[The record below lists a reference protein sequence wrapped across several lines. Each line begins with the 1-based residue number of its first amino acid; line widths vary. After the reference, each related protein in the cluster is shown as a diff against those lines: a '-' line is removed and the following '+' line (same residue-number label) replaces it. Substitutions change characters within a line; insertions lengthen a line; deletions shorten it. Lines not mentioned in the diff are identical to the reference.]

1 MGRMTRS
8 HAGASRIRGLR
19 VFAWGR
25 RWPDALRRRFAWVVL
40 AIALPVVLAIVYRA
54 PLADRLWPQARAQEL
69 REAAAQALAQGR
81 LTADDGSG
89 ARELYAAAL
98 ALDPDRGEARAGLQR
113 VADAALGQ
121 ARAALQA
128 QRFDES
134 HRALRLARELA
145 VPQPAADA
153 VAEALRLREAEVAG
167 IDTLLV
173 RAART
178 RRAGRLDGDDDA
190 ALPLYRR
197 VLALQPT
204 RTEALEGREDALS
217 ELLQRARERIARND
231 LVAAAAIVARA
242 REYDAGHI
250 DLPDARAALARAA
263 DGRRRQGARALQRRE
278 LGTAVTAYRDVL
290 AIDADDAA
298 AQAGLQ
304 RVAVAYAQ
312 RGERLAADFRFAE
325 AEHALASARAL
336 APQSPALAQAVR
348 HLAQARQ
355 SQARLHAPRPGARRN
370 NAQRV
375 HQLLRDAAAAAARGD
390 LLGPPGES
398 AFDHLRTARALAP
411 NDAAVRRASARL
423 LPAARSCFED
433 ELRGNRLAR
442 AQACL
447 DARMQLGDGNVRES
461 RRRLATRWVAVGDER
476 LGAGEVDVATRAH
489 AAARAL
495 DPQVPGLDALGERL
509 RAAGAAQD

>member
-1 MGRMTRS
+1 MTRP
-8 HAGASRIRGLR
+8 HAGALR
-19 VFAWGR
+19 LFTGSR
-25 RWPDALRRRFAWVVL
+25 RWPDALQRRLAWAVVAIALLVVL
-40 AIALPVVLAIVYRA
+40 AMLYRV
-54 PLADRLWPQARAQEL
+54 PLADHLWPQTRAQEL
-69 REAAAQALAQGR
+69 REAAARALAQGR
-81 LTADDGSG
+81 LTAADGTG

-113 VADAALGQ
+113 VADAALAQ
-121 ARAALQA
+121 ARSAMQA
-128 QRFDES
+128 QRFEEA
-134 HRALRLARELA
+134 HLALRLARELA

-153 VAEALRLREAEVAG
+153 VAEALRLREVEVAG

-173 RAART
+173 RAARA
-178 RRAGRLDGDDDA
+178 RHAGRLDGEDHA

-217 ELLQRARERIARND
+217 ELLQRARQRIARGE
-231 LVAAAAIVARA
+231 LAAAAAMVAQA

-250 DLPDARAALARAA
+250 DLPDAQAALARAA
-263 DGRRRQGARALQRRE
+263 DRRRRQGARALQRGQ
-278 LGTAVTAYRDVL
+278 LAKAAGAYRDAFAV
-290 AIDADDAA
+290 DADDAA
-298 AQAGLQ
+298 TQAGLQ
-304 RVAVAYAQ
+304 QVAQAYAQ
-312 RGERLAADFRFAE
+312 RGERLAADFRFVE
-325 AEHALASARAL
+325 AERALAGARAL
-336 APQSPALAQAVR
+336 APQSPALAQAAR
-348 HLAQARQ
+348 HLLQARQ
-355 SQARLHAPRPGARRN
+355 AQARLHAPRTGTRRN

-375 HQLLRDAAAAAARGD
+375 HQLLRDAAAAEARGD

-423 LPAARSCFED
+423 LPSARSCFENQ
-433 ELRGNRLAR
+433 LRGNRLAL

-447 DARMQLGDGNVRES
+447 DARVQLGDGNASEP
-461 RRRLATRWVAVGDER
+461 RRRLALRWIAVGDER

-495 DPQVPGLDALGERL
+495 DPEVPGLDALGERL
-509 RAAGAAQD
+509 RAAGAARN